1 MAEVL
6 SIISLVSFI
15 VSGLCFV
22 LAIFFW
28 FFFKIPSVIGDLSG
42 RTARKSI
49 AKMRTN
55 NELTGNKSYKSNV
68 VKFNREK
75 NTGAVNTSEKTE
87 KAKKKTEKADK
98 NHPETGLL
106 KNNKAGLKVDVEA
119 TGLLNEEDETAM
131 LANVPVNEP
140 QNIAGVELLML
151 DDIMLI
157 HTDEVI

>member
-22 LAIFFW
+22 LAVFFW

-49 AKMRTN
+49 AKMRAN
-55 NELTGNKSYKSNV
+55 NEITGNENYKSNAM
-68 VKFNREK
+68 KSNRRK
-75 NTGAVNTSEKTE
+75 NTGAVNSSRKTE
-87 KAKKKTEKADK
+87 KAKKKTEIADK

-106 KNNKAGLKVDVEA
+106 KNNKARLKADVEA
-119 TGLLNEEDETAM
+119 TGLLNEEEGTAM
-131 LANVPVNEP
+131 LNNVQVDEP
-140 QNIAGVELLML
+140 KNVAGVELLML

>member
-22 LAIFFW
+22 LAVFFW
-28 FFFKIPSVIGDLSG
+28 FFFKIPRVIGDLSG
-42 RTARKSI
+42 RTARRSI
-49 AKMRTN
+49 AKIRASNEITGKKNYKVNAMGANSSKITEGNSNSRKTN
-55 NELTGNKSYKSNV
+55 N
-68 VKFNREK
+68 
-75 NTGAVNTSEKTE
+75 
-87 KAKKKTEKADK
+87 AKKKTEIVDK

-106 KNNKAGLKVDVEA
+106 KNNKAGLKFDIEA
-119 TGLLNEEDETAM
+119 TGLLNEDEGTAM
-131 LANVPVNEP
+131 LNDVQVSAP
-140 QNIAGVELLML
+140 QNVVGVELLML